1 MTQQEQNKY
10 YYEWHKFQQK
20 YEKYYEKK
28 FAAAL
33 KVQVAAF
40 IKTQDIMA
48 IPSFPI
54 YTVLNDLYKTVGTR
68 WARVARVSMTKA
80 DEVSGRMG
88 FNERIVELMRQYY
101 GIDLLNDAEDITTYT
116 KQVIQ
121 GILSDAA
128 LTGASFDDIVRQ
140 ITSSSELGAMRARR
154 IARTET
160 VTAAN
165 GAAMLY
171 AQTSGNVMEKIWIS
185 VKDKRTRHNA
195 WANHKTIDGT
205 VKDIEEPFLL
215 KSQKLGDILMMQPGV
230 RNQPNGLAV
239 PASQIVNCR
248 CVVAF
253 QSKRDRQGRIIR
265 R

>member
-1 MTQQEQNKY
+1 MTQAEQNKY
-10 YYEWHKFQQK
+10 FYEWHKFQQR

-28 FAAAL
+28 FTAAL

-40 IKTQDIMA
+40 LKTQDVMA

-54 YTVLNDLYKTVGTR
+54 YTVLVNLYKTVGLR
-68 WARVARVSMTKA
+68 WARISKLSMTKA
-80 DEVSGRMG
+80 TGQMG

-101 GIDLLNDAEDITTYT
+101 GIDLLNDAEDITAYT

-121 GILSDAA
+121 KILSDAA
-128 LTGASFDDIVRQ
+128 ITGASFDDIVRQ
-140 ITSSSELGAMRARR
+140 ITTSSELGPMRARR

-165 GAAMLY
+165 GAAMIY
-171 AQTSGNVMEKIWIS
+171 AQTSGNVMEKVWIS

-195 WANHKTIDGT
+195 WANHVSIDGT
-205 VKDIEEPFLL
+205 KINIEEPFLL
-215 KSQKLGDILMMQPGV
+215 KSQKLGDIFMMQPGV
-230 RNQPNGLAV
+230 RKQPNGLAV
-239 PASQIVNCR
+239 PAAEIVNCR

-253 QSKRDRQGRIIR
+253 NAKRDSQGRIIR

>member
-1 MTQQEQNKY
+1 MTKAEQNKY
-10 YYEWHKFQQK
+10 FYEWQKFQQR

-28 FAAAL
+28 FVAAL
-33 KVQVAAF
+33 KIQVAAF
-40 IKTQDIMA
+40 LKTQDVMA

-54 YTVLNDLYKTVGTR
+54 YTVLVNLYKTVGPR

-80 DEVSGRMG
+80 IGQMG

-101 GIDLLNDAEDITTYT
+101 GIDLLNDAEDITAYT
-116 KQVIQ
+116 KAVIQ
-121 GILSDAA
+121 KILSDAA
-128 LTGASFDDIVRQ
+128 ITGASFDDIVRS
-140 ITSSSELGAMRARR
+140 ITTSSELGPMRARR

-165 GAAMLY
+165 GAAMIY
-171 AQTSGNVMEKIWIS
+171 AQTSGNVMQKVWIS

-195 WANHKTIDGT
+195 WANHVTIDGT
-205 VKDIEEPFLL
+205 RIDIEEPFLL
-215 KSQKLGDILMMQPGV
+215 KSQKLGDIQMMQPGV
-230 RNQPNGLAV
+230 RTQPNGLAV
-239 PASQIVNCR
+239 PAAEIVNCR

-253 QSKRDRQGRIIR
+253 NAKRDSQGRIIR

>member
-1 MTQQEQNKY
+1 MTQAEQNKY
-10 YYEWHKFQQK
+10 FYEWHKFQQR

-28 FAAAL
+28 FTAAL

-40 IKTQDIMA
+40 IKTQDLMS

-54 YTVLNDLYKTVGTR
+54 YTELVNLYKTVGPR
-68 WARVARVSMTKA
+68 WARISKVSMTKA
-80 DEVSGRMG
+80 TGQMG
-88 FNERIVELMRQYY
+88 FNEQIVELMRQYY
-101 GIDLLNDAEDITTYT
+101 GIDLLNDAEDITAYT
-116 KQVIQ
+116 KEVIQ
-121 GILSDAA
+121 KILSDAA
-128 LTGASFDDIVRQ
+128 ITGASFDDIVRQ
-140 ITSSSELGAMRARR
+140 LTSSSELGPMRARR

-165 GAAMLY
+165 GAAMIY

-205 VKDIEEPFLL
+205 TIDINEPFDL

-230 RNQPNGLAV
+230 RTQPNGLAV

-253 QSKRDRQGRIIR
+253 QAKRDRQGRIIR

>member
-10 YYEWHKFQQK
+10 FYEWHKFQQR

-28 FAAAL
+28 FVKAL
-33 KVQVAAF
+33 KIQVAAF
-40 IKTQDIMA
+40 IKTQDIMS

-54 YTVLNDLYKTVGTR
+54 YTVLVDLYKTVGTR

-80 DEVSGRMG
+80 TGQMS
-88 FNERIVELMRQYY
+88 FNEQIVELMRQYY
-101 GIDLLNDAEDITTYT
+101 GIDLLNDAEDITAFT
-116 KQVIQ
+116 KEVIQ
-121 GILSDAA
+121 RVLSDAA
-128 LTGASFDDIVRQ
+128 ITGASFDDIVRQ
-140 ITSSSELGAMRARR
+140 LTSSTELGAMRARR

-165 GAAMLY
+165 GAAMVY

-195 WANHKTIDGT
+195 WANHKTIDGAT
-205 VKDIEEPFLL
+205 IDINKPFNL
-215 KSQKLGDILMMQPGV
+215 KSQKLGDIQMMQPGV
-230 RNQPNGLAV
+230 RKQPNGLAV
-239 PASQIVNCR
+239 PASQVVNCR

-253 QSKRDRQGRIIR
+253 QAKRDSQGRIIR

>member
-1 MTQQEQNKY
+1 MTQAEQNKY
-10 YYEWHKFQQK
+10 FYEWHKFQQR

-28 FAAAL
+28 FTAAL

-40 IKTQDIMA
+40 LKTQDVMA

-54 YTVLNDLYKTVGTR
+54 YTVLVNLYKTVGPR
-68 WARVARVSMTKA
+68 WARISKLSMTKA
-80 DEVSGRMG
+80 TGQMG

-101 GIDLLNDAEDITTYT
+101 GIDLLNDAEDITAYT
-116 KQVIQ
+116 KEVIQ
-121 GILSDAA
+121 KILSDAA
-128 LTGASFDDIVRQ
+128 ITGASFDDIVRQ
-140 ITSSSELGAMRARR
+140 ITTSSELGPMRARR

-165 GAAMLY
+165 GAAMIY
-171 AQTSGNVMEKIWIS
+171 AQTSGNVMEKVWIS

-195 WANHKTIDGT
+195 WANHVTIDGT
-205 VKDIEEPFLL
+205 KIDIEEPFLL
-215 KSQKLGDILMMQPGV
+215 KSQKLGDIFMMQPGV
-230 RNQPNGLAV
+230 RKQPNGLAV
-239 PASQIVNCR
+239 PASEIVNCR

-253 QSKRDRQGRIIR
+253 NAKRDSQGRIIR

>member
-1 MTQQEQNKY
+1 MTQAEQNKY
-10 YYEWHKFQQK
+10 FYEWHKFQQR

-28 FAAAL
+28 FTAAL

-40 IKTQDIMA
+40 LKTQDVMA

-54 YTVLNDLYKTVGTR
+54 YTVLNDLYKTVGPR
-68 WARVARVSMTKA
+68 WARISKLSMTKA
-80 DEVSGRMG
+80 TGQMG

-101 GIDLLNDAEDITTYT
+101 GIDLLNDAEDITAYT

-121 GILSDAA
+121 KILSDAA
-128 LTGASFDDIVRQ
+128 ITGASFDDIVRQ
-140 ITSSSELGAMRARR
+140 ITSSSELGPMRARR

-160 VTAAN
+160 VTSAN
-165 GAAMLY
+165 GAAMIY
-171 AQTSGNVMEKIWIS
+171 AQTSGNVMEKVWIS

-195 WANHKTIDGT
+195 WANHVTIDGT
-205 VKDIEEPFLL
+205 RLDIEEPFLL
-215 KSQKLGDILMMQPGV
+215 KSQKLGDIFMMQPGV
-230 RNQPNGLAV
+230 RKQPNGLAV
-239 PASQIVNCR
+239 PAAEIVNCR

-253 QSKRDRQGRIIR
+253 NAKRDSQGRIIR

>member
-1 MTQQEQNKY
+1 MTQAEQNKY
-10 YYEWHKFQQK
+10 FYEWHKFQQR

-28 FAAAL
+28 FIAAL

-40 IKTQDIMA
+40 IKTQDVMA

-54 YTVLNDLYKTVGTR
+54 YTVLVNLYKTVGPR
-68 WARVARVSMTKA
+68 WARISKLSMTKA
-80 DEVSGRMG
+80 TGQMG

-101 GIDLLNDAEDITTYT
+101 GIDLLNDAEDITAYT

-121 GILSDAA
+121 KILSDAA
-128 LTGASFDDIVRQ
+128 ITGASFDDIVRQ
-140 ITSSSELGAMRARR
+140 LTTSSELGPMRARR

-165 GAAMLY
+165 GAAMIY
-171 AQTSGNVMEKIWIS
+171 AQTSGNVMEKVWIS

-195 WANHKTIDGT
+195 WANHKIIDGT
-205 VKDIEEPFLL
+205 TIDINEPFNL

-230 RNQPNGLAV
+230 RTQPNGLAV

-253 QSKRDRQGRIIR
+253 QAKRDRQGRIIR

>member
-1 MTQQEQNKY
+1 MTPAEQNKY
-10 YYEWHKFQQK
+10 FYEWHKFQQR

-54 YTVLNDLYKTVGTR
+54 YTVLVDLYKTVGAR
-68 WARVARVSMTKA
+68 WARVARASMTKA
-80 DEVSGRMG
+80 TGQMG

-101 GIDLLNDAEDITTYT
+101 GIDLLNDAEDITAFT
-116 KQVIQ
+116 KEVIQ
-121 GILSDAA
+121 RVLSDAA

-140 ITSSSELGAMRARR
+140 LTSSTELGAMRARR

-165 GAAMLY
+165 GAAMVY

-195 WANHKTIDGT
+195 WANHVTIDGT

-230 RNQPNGLAV
+230 RKQPNGLAV
-239 PASQIVNCR
+239 PASEVVNCR

>member
-10 YYEWHKFQQK
+10 FYEWQKFQQR

-28 FAAAL
+28 FTAAL

-40 IKTQDIMA
+40 IKTQDVMA

-54 YTVLNDLYKTVGTR
+54 YTELVNLYKTVGPR
-68 WARVARVSMTKA
+68 WARISKLSMTKA
-80 DEVSGRMG
+80 TGQMG

-101 GIDLLNDAEDITTYT
+101 GIDLLNDAEDITAFT

-121 GILSDAA
+121 KILSDAA
-128 LTGASFDDIVRQ
+128 ITGASFDDIVRQ
-140 ITSSSELGAMRARR
+140 ITTSSELGPMRARR

-165 GAAMLY
+165 GAAMIY
-171 AQTSGNVMEKIWIS
+171 AQTSGNVMEKVWIS

-195 WANHKTIDGT
+195 WANHVSIDGT
-205 VKDIEEPFLL
+205 RVDIEEPFLL

-230 RNQPNGLAV
+230 RTQPNGLAV

-253 QSKRDRQGRIIR
+253 QAKRDRQGRIIR

>member
-1 MTQQEQNKY
+1 MTQAEQNKY
-10 YYEWHKFQQK
+10 FYEWHKFQQR

-28 FAAAL
+28 FTAAL

-40 IKTQDIMA
+40 IKTQDLMA

-54 YTVLNDLYKTVGTR
+54 YTELVNLYKTVGPR
-68 WARVARVSMTKA
+68 WARISKLSMTKA
-80 DEVSGRMG
+80 TGQMG

-101 GIDLLNDAEDITTYT
+101 GIDLLNDAEDITAFT

-121 GILSDAA
+121 KILSDAA
-128 LTGASFDDIVRQ
+128 ITGASFDDIVRQ
-140 ITSSSELGAMRARR
+140 LTSSSELGPMRARR

-165 GAAMLY
+165 GAAMIY
-171 AQTSGNVMEKIWIS
+171 AQTSGNIMEKVWIS

-195 WANHKTIDGT
+195 WANHVSIDGT
-205 VKDIEEPFLL
+205 RVDIEEPFLL
-215 KSQKLGDILMMQPGV
+215 KSQKLGDIFMMQPGV
-230 RNQPNGLAV
+230 RKQPNGLAV
-239 PASQIVNCR
+239 PAAEIVNCR

-253 QSKRDRQGRIIR
+253 QAKRDRQGRIIR

>member
-10 YYEWHKFQQK
+10 YYEWHKFQQR

-28 FAAAL
+28 FLKAL
-33 KVQVAAF
+33 KLQVAAF
-40 IKTQDIMA
+40 IKTQDVMS

-54 YTVLNDLYKTVGTR
+54 YTVLVDLYKTVGTR

-80 DEVSGRMG
+80 TGQMG

-101 GIDLLNDAEDITTYT
+101 GIDLLNDAEDITAYT
-116 KQVIQ
+116 KEVIQ
-121 GILSDAA
+121 NVLSDAA

-140 ITSSSELGAMRARR
+140 LTSSTELGAMRARR

-165 GAAMLY
+165 GAAMVY

-195 WANHKTIDGT
+195 WANHKTIDGAT
-205 VKDIEEPFLL
+205 IDINEPFNL
-215 KSQKLGDILMMQPGV
+215 KSQKLGDIQMMQPGV
-230 RNQPNGLAV
+230 RKQPNGLPV
-239 PASQIVNCR
+239 PASQVVNCR

-253 QSKRDRQGRIIR
+253 QAKRDRQGRIIR